1 VSTMSGRTTMI
12 FWTAVAVAV
21 FLLGGGIATLQR
33 FFAGGTVG
41 DYVVLSLAVAGLT
54 VALLVAG
61 RIVAVSARAQRRAR
75 RS

>member
-1 VSTMSGRTTMI
+1 MI

-21 FLLGGGIATLQR
+21 FLLGGGVATLR
-33 FFAGGTVG
+33 RVVAGGTVE
-41 DYVVLSLAVAGLT
+41 DYVVLSLAVAGLA

-61 RIVAVSARAQRRAR
+61 RIALASARAQRRAR